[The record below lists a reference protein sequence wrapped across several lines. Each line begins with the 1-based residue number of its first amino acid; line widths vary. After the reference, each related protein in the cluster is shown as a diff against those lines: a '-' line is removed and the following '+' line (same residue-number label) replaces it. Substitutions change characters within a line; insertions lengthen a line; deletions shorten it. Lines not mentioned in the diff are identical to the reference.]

1 MKMSD
6 LILLARLRSKIADQK
21 MPIKTTYKFTRLFK
35 EIEEQ
40 VEFFDNTI
48 QNLIKQYGQKDE
60 NNKFIL
66 TEDKNGVKIKEDKY
80 DECMNK
86 INELNNLEISL
97 NYTPS
102 FSIDELENSELSME
116 ELSLLMPFI
125 TED

>member
-1 MKMSD
+1 MKMSE
-6 LILLARLRSKIADQK
+6 LVMFGQLRPKIANKK

-35 EIEEQ
+35 EVGEQ
-40 VEFFDNTI
+40 IEFFNNTI
-48 QNLIKQYGQKDE
+48 QNLVEEYGQKDE

-86 INELNNLEISL
+86 IDELNNLEINL

>member
-1 MKMSD
+1 MKMSEVMM
-6 LILLARLRSKIADQK
+6 IGQLRSKIANKK

-40 VEFFDNTI
+40 VEFFNNTI
-48 QNLIKQYGQKDE
+48 QDLIEEYGQKDE

-80 DECMNK
+80 EECMNK
-86 INELNNLEISL
+86 INELNNLEINL
-97 NYTPS
+97 NYIPS

>member
-1 MKMSD
+1 MKMSE
-6 LILLARLRSKIADQK
+6 LMMLGQLRPKIANKK
-21 MPIKTTYKFTRLFK
+21 MSIKTIYKFTRLFK

-40 VEFFDNTI
+40 VEFFNITL
-48 QNLIKQYGQKDE
+48 QNLINEYGQRYEDG
-60 NNKFIL
+60 NFIL

-86 INELNNLEISL
+86 INELNNLEINL

-102 FSIDELENSELSME
+102 FTIDELENSELSME

>member
-1 MKMSD
+1 MKMSEI
-6 LILLARLRSKIADQK
+6 ILLGRIRSKFANKK

-40 VEFFDNTI
+40 IEFFDHTL
-48 QNLIKQYGQKDE
+48 QDLIEEYGQKDE
-60 NNKFIL
+60 NNKFVL
-66 TEDKNGVKIKEDKY
+66 TEDRNGVKIKEDKY

-86 INELNNLEISL
+86 IDELNNLEINL
-97 NYTPS
+97 NYIPS